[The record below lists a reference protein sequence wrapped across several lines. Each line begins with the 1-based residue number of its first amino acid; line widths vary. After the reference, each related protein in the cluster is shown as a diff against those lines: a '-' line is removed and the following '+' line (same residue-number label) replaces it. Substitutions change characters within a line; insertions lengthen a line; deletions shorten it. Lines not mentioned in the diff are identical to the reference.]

1 VADHLD
7 AVKSALSDRYV
18 IERELGHGGMA
29 TVYLAQDLRHSRRV
43 AVKVLRPEVGPM
55 LGAKR
60 FLREVQV
67 VAQLNHPHILPLY
80 DSGEVAGV
88 LYYVMPHVTGGS
100 LRTRLERSGQLPVA
114 EALGIARQVAAA
126 LDHAHAV
133 GIVHRDIKPENI
145 LLHEGEAMVADFG
158 IALASEDPDA
168 NRLTG
173 TGMALGSAQYM
184 SPEQAVGERTVD
196 ARSDVYSLGA
206 VLYEMLAGEPPY
218 TARTAQSLL
227 AKRLTQPV
235 VPIRGV
241 RPTVPAAVEAALSVA
256 LASLAADR
264 FPSAG
269 AFAQALDPQTPVASR
284 RRALAVLPFVNL
296 SPDPDNEFFADGIT
310 EDVITQLSK
319 IHTLTVISR
328 TSVMAFKK
336 REREQSL
343 KEIAARLEVQ
353 TVVEGSVRR
362 SGDRVRIVAQLIDA
376 ETDRHLWAE
385 TYDRRLTDIFAVQS
399 DVALRIADALHTELS
414 PDEQS
419 RIRREPTHNLEAYQL
434 YLQGRQAYLRF
445 TEDGYRDAI
454 TFFEHAI
461 ARDPDY
467 GMAHAGLAQTYVELG
482 ESGLLA
488 ASAAFPRAKEA
499 VSEALRSDP
508 GLGDAH
514 RALAYLSAIWD
525 YDWEGAEREFKRALE
540 LNPNDADACDLYA
553 RICSAQGRFDEA
565 LVMVRRAQELDPL
578 IVAVD
583 LATALIRAGRYEE
596 AVTAA
601 ESAVAV
607 RPGYPRALATLGWA
621 YLKAGRTEEGLA
633 QLEAAAA
640 ISPEGV
646 QWRAQLGHAYAVT
659 GQTEK
664 AREVLRQLEQKA
676 TESFVA
682 PYHLAFVYTGLGE
695 FDKAM
700 DLVEQ
705 AFAERGGAIYGIK
718 GSFLFTPLHGFPRF
732 EALLRRMNL
741 A

>member
-1 VADHLD
+1 MTDHLD
-7 AVKSALSDRYV
+7 AVKEALADRYA
-18 IERELGHGGMA
+18 IERELGQGGMA
-29 TVYLAQDLRHSRRV
+29 AVYLAQDLRHSRRV
-43 AVKVLRPEVGPM
+43 AIKVLRPELGAM
-55 LGAKR
+55 LGTER
-60 FLREVQV
+60 FLREVRV

-80 DSGEVAGV
+80 DSGEAAGV
-88 LYYVMPHVTGGS
+88 LYYVMPHIAGGS
-100 LRTRLERSGQLPVA
+100 LRGLLERSGQLPVA
-114 EALGIARQVAAA
+114 EALGIARQVASA

-158 IALASEDPDA
+158 IALAPEDPGA

-196 ARSDVYSLGA
+196 ARSDVYSLGT

-241 RPTVPAAVEAALSVA
+241 RPAVPAAVEAALGIA
-256 LASLAADR
+256 LSSSAADR

-269 AFAQALDPQTPVASR
+269 AFAQALDPRASAPPR

-296 SPDPDNEFFADGIT
+296 SPDPENEFFADGIT

-319 IHTLTVISR
+319 IHALTVISR

-336 REREQSL
+336 REQSL

-353 TVVEGSVRR
+353 NVVEGSVRR
-362 SGDRVRIVAQLIDA
+362 AGDRVRIVAQLIDA

-385 TYDRRLTDIFAVQS
+385 TYDRRLTDIFAIQS
-399 DVALRIADALHTELS
+399 DVALRIADALRAELS

-419 RIRREPTHNLEAYQL
+419 RIRRKPTDNLEAYQL

-445 TEDGYRDAI
+445 TEDGYREAI

-467 GMAHAGLAQTYVELG
+467 GMAHAGLAETYLELG

-508 GLGDAH
+508 GLSDAH

-525 YDWEGAEREFKRALE
+525 YDWERAEREFERALE

-553 RICSAQGRFDEA
+553 RVCSAQGRFDEA
-565 LVMVRRAQELDPL
+565 LAMVRRAQELDPL

-583 LATALIRAGRYEE
+583 LATALIRAGRYDE

-601 ESAVAV
+601 ESAAAV

-621 YLKAGRTEEGLA
+621 YLKSGRTEEGIA
-633 QLEAAAA
+633 QLERAAGSSEA
-640 ISPEGV
+640 V
-646 QWRAQLGHAYAVT
+646 QWYAQLGHAYAIT

-664 AREVLRQLEQKA
+664 AQEVLRQLERKA

-700 DLVEQ
+700 DLIEQ
-705 AFAERGGAIYGIK
+705 AFAERGGAVYGIR